1 MQAAMLLPFARA
13 MLITWRMSEIILFD
27 YWRSSASY
35 RVRIVLNLKNVPYT
49 RHPTSLLD
57 NEQRAPDYVARNP
70 QGFVPMLSIDG
81 HDLTQS
87 IAIIDY
93 LDAQYPEPA
102 MVSSNPAER
111 AKTLAQALIIAAD
124 IHPIDNL
131 RVLRYLK
138 DQMGQSQEAVDQWY
152 RHWIIE
158 GFTALEAMA
167 PDDGL
172 FGGVQPNL
180 TDVCLVPQ
188 MANARRVDT
197 PFDAFPKL
205 LRIDTALTALPA
217 FVAAHP
223 DHVKPD

>member
-1 MQAAMLLPFARA
+1 
-13 MLITWRMSEIILFD
+13 MSEIILFD

-49 RHPTSLLD
+49 RVPTSLLD
-57 NEQRAPDYVARNP
+57 NAQRAPDYVARNP

-87 IAIIDY
+87 LAIIDY
-93 LDAQYPEPA
+93 LDTQYPDPA
-102 MVSSNPAER
+102 MVSSKPADR

-138 DQMGQSQEAVDQWY
+138 DEMGQSQEAVDQWY
-152 RHWIIE
+152 RHWIVE

-167 PDDGL
+167 PDNGL
-172 FGGVQPNL
+172 FGGELPNL
-180 TDVCLVPQ
+180 ADVCLVPQ

-197 PFDAFPKL
+197 PLDAFPKL
-205 LRIDTALTALPA
+205 LRIDAALTELPA
-217 FVAAHP
+217 FAAAHP
-223 DHVKPD
+223 DQVKPD

>member
-1 MQAAMLLPFARA
+1 
-13 MLITWRMSEIILFD
+13 MSEIILFD

-35 RVRIVLNLKNVPYT
+35 RVRIVLNLKNVSYT
-49 RHPTSLLD
+49 RVPISLLD
-57 NEQRAPDYVARNP
+57 NGQRAPDYVARNP
-70 QGFVPMLSIDG
+70 QGLVPMLSIHG

-87 IAIIDY
+87 LAIIDY
-93 LDAQYPEPA
+93 LDAQYPDPA
-102 MVSSNPAER
+102 MVSSNPADR

-138 DQMGQSQEAVDQWY
+138 EQMGQSQEAVDQYY

-167 PDDGL
+167 PEDGV
-172 FGGVQPNL
+172 FGGDLPNL
-180 TDVCLVPQ
+180 ADVCLVPQ

-197 PFDAFPKL
+197 PLHAFPKL
-205 LRIDTALTALPA
+205 LRMDAALSALPA
-217 FVAAHP
+217 FAAAHP

>member
-1 MQAAMLLPFARA
+1 MLLPFARA
-13 MLITWRMSEIILFD
+13 MLIAVTMKDIILFD

-35 RVRIVLNLKNVPYT
+35 RVRIVLNLKKVPFT
-49 RHPTSLLD
+49 RVPTSLLD
-57 NEQRAPDYVARNP
+57 NEQKAADYVARNP

-87 IAIIDY
+87 LAIIDY
-93 LDAQYPEPA
+93 LDANYPDPA
-102 MVSSNPAER
+102 MVSSNPADR

-152 RHWIIE
+152 RHWILE
-158 GFTALEAMA
+158 GFAALEALA

-172 FGGVQPNL
+172 FGGDQPNL
-180 TDVCLVPQ
+180 ADVCLVPQ

-197 PFDAFPKL
+197 PLDAFPKL
-205 LRIDTALTALPA
+205 VRMDAALTALPA

-223 DHVKPD
+223 DQVKPD

>member
-1 MQAAMLLPFARA
+1 MLLSFACA
-13 MLITWRMSEIILFD
+13 VLITQRMSEIILFD

-35 RVRIVLNLKNVPYT
+35 RVRIVLNLKNVPNT
-49 RHPTSLLD
+49 RMPTSLLD
-57 NEQRAPDYVARNP
+57 NAQKAPDYVARNP
-70 QGFVPMLSIDG
+70 QGFVPMLSIHG

-87 IAIIDY
+87 LAIIDY
-93 LDAQYPEPA
+93 LDAQYPDPA

-138 DQMGQSQEAVDQWY
+138 DEMGQSQEAVDQWY

-167 PDDGL
+167 PEDGL
-172 FGGVQPNL
+172 FGGDLPNL
-180 TDVCLVPQ
+180 ADVCLVPQ

-197 PFDAFPKL
+197 PLNAFPKL
-205 LRIDTALTALPA
+205 LRMDAALTALPA

-223 DHVKPD
+223 DQVKPA

>member
-1 MQAAMLLPFARA
+1 
-13 MLITWRMSEIILFD
+13 MSEIILFD

-49 RHPTSLLD
+49 RVPISLLD
-57 NEQRAPDYVARNP
+57 NAQRAPDYVARNP

-87 IAIIDY
+87 LAIIDY
-93 LDAQYPEPA
+93 LDAQYPDPA
-102 MVSSNPAER
+102 MVSSNPADR

-138 DQMGQSQEAVDQWY
+138 DQMGQSQEAVDQYY

-167 PDDGL
+167 PEDGL
-172 FGGVQPNL
+172 FGGDLPNL
-180 TDVCLVPQ
+180 ADVCLVPQ

-197 PFDAFPKL
+197 PLHAFPKL
-205 LRIDTALTALPA
+205 LRMDAALSALPA
-217 FVAAHP
+217 FAAAHP
-223 DHVKPD
+223 DQVKPD